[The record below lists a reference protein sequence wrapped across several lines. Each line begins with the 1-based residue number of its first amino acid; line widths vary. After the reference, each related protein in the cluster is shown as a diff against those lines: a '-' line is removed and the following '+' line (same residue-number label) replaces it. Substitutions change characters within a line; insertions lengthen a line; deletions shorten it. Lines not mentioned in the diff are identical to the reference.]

1 MASAVVTDYVSP
13 APPPPFSSTDPG
25 QLLNACVL
33 DVDKVKGVVDLSLK
47 PHLTQM
53 AAAAAAGGSGKKSKK
68 QQQQQ
73 QQQLPEVGSEAK
85 AVVLEV
91 KEHYVVVALQQQQH
105 QQQQQAVLQEQQQNG
120 SAAAAAAAGKKS
132 SKKAPAAA
140 DAAAAGSST
149 PEQQY
154 SALGFV
160 ARGDFNSQGSTGKEQ
175 RRFKHGQVLTV
186 AVVAH
191 PSAANGMRLLLET
204 IHTRGGD
211 VKRVKGKGPSGP
223 KTALVPA
230 RVAAVHDW
238 NLEVTFGY
246 KVGEGRGVSV

>member
-1 MASAVVTDYVSP
+1 
-13 APPPPFSSTDPG
+13 
-25 QLLNACVL
+25 VL

-47 PHLTQM
+47 TNLTQM
-53 AAAAAAGGSGKKSKK
+53 AAAAAAAGGSSKKSKK
-68 QQQQQ
+68 QQQQLL
-73 QQQLPEVGSEAK
+73 LPEVGSEAK

-91 KEHYVVVALQQQQH
+91 KEHYVVVALQQQQ
-105 QQQQQAVLQEQQQNG
+105 QQQQAVLQEQQQNG
-120 SAAAAAAAGKKS
+120 STAAADGKKS

-175 RRFKHGQVLTV
+175 RRFKHDQVLTV

-204 IHTRGGD
+204 IHPRGSD
-211 VKRVKGKGPSGP
+211 VKRVKGKAPSGP